1 MSLQQTLNNM
11 VGLPY
16 LVNTHEHIII
26 RVKVDG
32 DTVHI
37 ITDKDWFKFD
47 IEEAP
52 DKIKG
57 FLPMDK
63 EVETSDIMTLPKLS
77 DNKDLTSIVMEQ
89 IQMVRKDPAH
99 IPVAK
104 AVSGCIQTLLNMTKL
119 QLQIEKYK
127 INK

>member
-89 IQMVRKDPAH
+89 NPNGPQRPGTHPGGQGRKRLHPNTVEYDQAPA
-99 IPVAK
+99 
-104 AVSGCIQTLLNMTKL
+104 TN
-119 QLQIEKYK
+119 
-127 INK
+127 